1 MPCIVFPR
9 VIAPAAL
16 RLGRDDCSGWM
27 QKALASVG
35 MDKSDRLRDWNIMVK
50 TVNPGTFDV
59 NASGAVNSSDISAVK
74 ARSGLTLPP

>member
-1 MPCIVFPR
+1 
-9 VIAPAAL
+9 
-16 RLGRDDCSGWM
+16 M

-35 MDKSDRLRDWNIMVK
+35 MDKSDRPRDWNIMAK